1 MWFRTELCAANET
14 AKWLTSLAYLRS
26 SRRITR
32 QHNISAASR
41 PIFKDAGFYP
51 DHHRDRFGVEALKG
65 ITGED
70 ASWPQNVENVPRFPL
85 AGFPQLFSS
94 HIYATEILS
103 DFKFG
108 SLFIHQERKRGWLTV
123 QCTPGH
129 ARQRPPHDATDWIK
143 MARTMAVS
151 FHDFQTFFFLET
163 GPRTN

>member
-85 AGFPQLFSS
+85 AGFPQLFGS

-108 SLFIHQERKRGWLTV
+108 SLFIHQEQEKGLAHGAMHTRS
-123 QCTPGH
+123 CTP
-129 ARQRPPHDATDWIK
+129 
-143 MARTMAVS
+143 
-151 FHDFQTFFFLET
+151 ET
-163 GPRTN
+163 SS

>member
-51 DHHRDRFGVEALKG
+51 DHHRDRFRVEALKG

-70 ASWPQNVENVPRFPL
+70 ASWPQIVEICANNYFHLYALFQYCISIEATKLILFPL
-85 AGFPQLFSS
+85 R
-94 HIYATEILS
+94 I
-103 DFKFG
+103 
-108 SLFIHQERKRGWLTV
+108 
-123 QCTPGH
+123 
-129 ARQRPPHDATDWIK
+129 
-143 MARTMAVS
+143 
-151 FHDFQTFFFLET
+151 
-163 GPRTN
+163 